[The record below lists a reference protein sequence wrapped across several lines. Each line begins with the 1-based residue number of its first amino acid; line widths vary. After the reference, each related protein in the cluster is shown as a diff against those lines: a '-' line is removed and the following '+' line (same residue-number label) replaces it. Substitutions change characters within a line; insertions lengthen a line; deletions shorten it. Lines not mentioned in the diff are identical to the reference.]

1 MSIDSSS
8 DFSGFVQFAAAQL
21 QAGTELTPEQ
31 AVEQWRAMHP
41 SEDEAADLEAAIQE
55 AIDDMEAGQ
64 KGIPFEEFKR
74 EFRLRNGL
82 NT

>member
-8 DFSGFVQFAAAQL
+8 DFSGFVQFAAAHL

-55 AIDDMEAGQ
+55 SLDDMEAGEI
-64 KGIPFEEFKR
+64 GIPFEEFKR

-82 NT
+82 TS